1 MTVMSPTTTHRP
13 LPEALSRDDHDTTGA
28 WTVDDCAMARGVPV
42 TNVVAK
48 VMIAPQHDHPT
59 ARVVRA
65 HEMTHAKVS
74 PLDLKPWLERGIATE
89 ASLRACEEYRVNY
102 LVKKSGFDTGVLMD
116 GSERLATER
125 MVAMDDWDGI
135 VHLAM
140 ATANTGGYKEMMK
153 ALRKHKPVWGK
164 VIDDVV
170 KRANREARKVR
181 DLASTSTN
189 VYGVARG
196 FEFTERIAEWCD
208 RLCSVKPPEPKPEDS
223 PKGSGEGDGGG
234 AESEGEGEG
243 ESTPEAETPKRGRGR
258 PRKDEASP
266 TNDTDSPHK
275 SITISSDGSVPPWFP
290 LAVQKLPTPIAVT
303 GAIGK
308 KRVASNSGRHP
319 RRLHRLMTDPH
330 KRVFDRVI
338 RGKGGVVVI
347 DCSGS
352 MHLDEQEVRQLT
364 EVSHGATVLA
374 YTVTSWTKDEDGVPV
389 HPNAWILSERGRMAN
404 ITDGLP
410 FNGSANGVDL
420 PALKWAVDN
429 RHHPT
434 APIVWVCDG
443 MVTGYGDRT
452 HPLLTK
458 VCYEFVKRHRI
469 ILVPDVEKALDTL
482 RRLGRGEK
490 VTPNYDSLKAYAE
503 SVIM

>member
-13 LPEALSRDDHDTTGA
+13 LPEALSRKDNDTTGA
-28 WTVDDCAMARGVPV
+28 WTVEDCAISRGVPV
-42 TNVVAK
+42 TSVVAK

-74 PLDLKPWLERGIATE
+74 PLDLTPWLERGIATE
-89 ASLRACEEYRVNY
+89 GSLRSCEEYRVNY
-102 LVKKSGFDTGVLMD
+102 LVKRAGFDTGVLLD

-125 MVAMDDWDGI
+125 MVAMGDWDGI

-170 KRANREARKVR
+170 KRANREARKAR
-181 DLASTSTN
+181 NIATTSLN
-189 VYGVARG
+189 EYGVARG
-196 FEFTERIAEWCD
+196 FEFTERLAEWCD

-223 PKGSGEGDGGG
+223 PKGSGEGDGGD
-234 AESEGEGEG
+234 SEGDGSDVPDIE
-243 ESTPEAETPKRGRGR
+243 PKKRGRGR
-258 PRKDEASP
+258 PRKGEASP
-266 TNDTDSPHK
+266 TSNDTESPHK
-275 SITISSDGSVPPWFP
+275 GITISSGDSVPPWFP

-338 RGKGGVVVI
+338 RGKGGAVVI

-374 YTVTSWTKDEDGVPV
+374 YTVTSWERDDEGVPV
-389 HPNAWILSERGRMAN
+389 RPNAWILSERGRMAN
-404 ITDGLP
+404 LTDGLP
-410 FNGSANGVDL
+410 FYGCANGVDL

-429 RHHPT
+429 RRHPT

-443 MVTGYGDRT
+443 QVTGYRDRT
-452 HPLLTK
+452 HPLLAK

-469 ILVPDVEKALDTL
+469 ILVPDVERALDAL

-490 VTPNYDSLKAYAE
+490 MTPNYDSLREFAG